1 MYKAAAH
8 VDGYHNVPEI
18 AAIYN
23 VSETTVRG
31 WIRRDAL
38 RPDTSKERA
47 TTWIRDDELKRFDD
61 TFGDIFRAS
70 YTHPN
75 ARYIATK
82 KGILFTQ
89 RLRNLNESE
98 ARPDDSAVSQPQP
111 EPQPEKTSVG
121 TNDIRARWSRVSRA
135 RADRDSLMNIASAF
149 CERLGIPE
157 DAAIIDAVKHSPAYL
172 SADEAYRSE
181 KAAFNE
187 WFCQDS
193 VIELAVTSLTAA

>member
-23 VSETTVRG
+23 VSGTTVRS
-31 WIRRDAL
+31 WIKRGAL
-38 RPDTSKERA
+38 KADPCKEHA
-47 TTWIRDDELKRFDD
+47 TIWVRDDELKRFDD
-61 TFGDIFRAS
+61 TFGDIFRKE
-70 YTHPN
+70 YDHPH
-75 ARYIATK
+75 AQYIASK
-82 KGILFTQ
+82 KGSIFSE
-89 RLRNLNESE
+89 RLRELNEHGT
-98 ARPDDSAVSQPQP
+98 RPDDGAVSQPQP
-111 EPQPEKTSVG
+111 EPQAEKTSVG

>member
-1 MYKAAAH
+1 MGKTVAPAPNYR
-8 VDGYHNVPEI
+8 NTPEI
-18 AAIYN
+18 AAMFG
-23 VSETTVRG
+23 VTTKTVRK
-31 WIRRDAL
+31 WIEDDIL
-38 RPDTSKERA
+38 HPDKHKAHSIY
-47 TTWIRDDELKRFDD
+47 WVSDDEISRFDGL
-61 TFGDIFRAS
+61 FGDVLKKNCDA
-70 YTHPN
+70 YT
-75 ARYIATK
+75 
-82 KGILFTQ
+82 KGRLFAE
-89 RLRNLNESE
+89 RLRALE
-98 ARPDDSAVSQPQP
+98 AQP
-111 EPQPEKTSVG
+111 EPSPEPEQPDVVAEAEETPIPEG
-121 TNDIRARWSRVSRA
+121 IRGISARWSRVSRA